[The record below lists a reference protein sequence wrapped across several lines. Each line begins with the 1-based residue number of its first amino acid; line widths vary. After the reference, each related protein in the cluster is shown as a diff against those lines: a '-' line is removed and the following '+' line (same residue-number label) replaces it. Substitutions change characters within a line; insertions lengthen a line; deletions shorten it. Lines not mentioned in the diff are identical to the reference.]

1 MKRQTYESLVSWCS
15 FSTWI
20 PRLTDEVP
28 GFVAGVAAQALFQN
42 LIPFSVR
49 KKDFDVNPGLTSP
62 CFPHVFAH
70 SSVVPFYLSLTSD
83 QKLRWEIS
91 KRAKKEKRGKKKRPF
106 TVRNIT
112 GCFSLD
118 SGYSFMVSR
127 EPKASQKT
135 IIIKFTAE
143 HTLVIWLLTASSKL
157 SWWTVCLSQTSES
170 PPEACHHFHEDKW
183 YHYTVSIMH

>member
-91 KRAKKEKRGKKKRPF
+91 KRAKKKRGGKRRGLSQWE
-106 TVRNIT
+106 T
-112 GCFSLD
+112 SLV
-118 SGYSFMVSR
+118 VSH
-127 EPKASQKT
+127 SIQD
-135 IIIKFTAE
+135 I
-143 HTLVIWLLTASSKL
+143 L
-157 SWWTVCLSQTSES
+157 SWWAENWKPRKKPSSSNLQLSTL
-170 PPEACHHFHEDKW
+170 W
-183 YHYTVSIMH
+183 